1 VRAASLPRLVVS
13 TLAWLPLMFAVWYFA
28 APILL
33 FPAALLAE
41 GALRT
46 LFPEL
51 VRDVSQHAA
60 VVEMLTKLRPG
71 QTTNAAFITVDVDML
86 LYAFGL
92 PMFAALVVAAREI
105 RWPRVL
111 VIGYLATLPVV
122 AWGVVADFLKTVAVT
137 AGPHV
142 ASQAGFGAPTREV
155 IVFAYQFGTL
165 ILPTVIPALV
175 WVLTHRALLERLR
188 AASPSPTTPA

>member
-1 VRAASLPRLVVS
+1 MKPASLPRLVVS
-13 TLAWLPLMFAVWYFA
+13 TLAWLPVMFAVWYFT
-28 APILL
+28 APLLL
-33 FPAALLAE
+33 FPAALAAE
-41 GALRT
+41 GTLRT
-46 LFPEL
+46 LFADV
-51 VRDVSQHAA
+51 VRAVSQHAA
-60 VVEMLTKLRPG
+60 VVEVLTPLRPG
-71 QTTNAAFITVDVDML
+71 QTSNAAFVTVDVDML

-122 AWGVVADFLKTVAVT
+122 AWGVVADFLKTIAVT

-142 ASQAGFGAPTREV
+142 ASQAGFGPAAREA

-165 ILPTVIPALV
+165 ILPTVVPALV